1 VWPLLLVVC
10 LRSGWKRRSLFGVA
24 LLIACTSAVLRSVLW
39 HAGTRGVYYQTDT
52 RADGLLLGCAAAVP
66 WSSKRGRSLLRRWT
80 GLPPAILGVLVLAAA
95 ALRIQPTGRATYDGG
110 LFAVALAA
118 TIVIVHAVTA
128 ERSALTTLLETRAA
142 VWVGARSYGIYLFHI
157 PIFKAVDAT
166 ALHGTARGWAATT
179 TATAL
184 TLAAAALSY
193 TWIETPSPATPRR
206 ATARPT
212 SPDGDHRRRSSARPH
227 STPSTAAGRAELI
240 ALGIRLVNFD
250 TPSPNRFERRA
261 GGGERGDN

>member
-1 VWPLLLVVC
+1 
-10 LRSGWKRRSLFGVA
+10 
-24 LLIACTSAVLRSVLW
+24 
-39 HAGTRGVYYQTDT
+39 
-52 RADGLLLGCAAAVP
+52 
-66 WSSKRGRSLLRRWT
+66 
-80 GLPPAILGVLVLAAA
+80 LPPAILGVLVLAAA

-157 PIFKAVDAT
+157 PIFKAVDTT

-193 TWIETPSPATPRR
+193 TWIETPFL
-206 ATARPT
+206 
-212 SPDGDHRRRSSARPH
+212 RRRRLRGAPPH
-227 STPSTAAGRAELI
+227 VQRAPTEITVAAAAPDPTAHPPLQPDA
-240 ALGIRLVNFD
+240 
-250 TPSPNRFERRA
+250 PN
-261 GGGERGDN
+261 